1 MPVLVSM
8 EHLVWVD
15 SAYRNTTLFP
25 YSNTYS
31 LNLTNPIRDV
41 SRVELVSAF
50 INTSGLSNTCVFLDI
65 LELRTPTHIDAR
77 KLGTGGVPSGNTAAG
92 SFALLPLDVAPGNI
106 KFFKESGDYK
116 IDVKYPSRI
125 DRLDRLTVSWVDING
140 RTVTGL
146 NDVTGTGF
154 VLRVH
159 TTDVKIEKSILG
171 NLPPPVPL
179 DGGPNTVLAV
189 ALLVAGLIVILFVR
203 Q

>member
-92 SFALLPLDVAPGNI
+92 SFALLPLDVSPFQAC
-106 KFFKESGDYK
+106 
-116 IDVKYPSRI
+116 
-125 DRLDRLTVSWVDING
+125 
-140 RTVTGL
+140 
-146 NDVTGTGF
+146 
-154 VLRVH
+154 
-159 TTDVKIEKSILG
+159 
-171 NLPPPVPL
+171 
-179 DGGPNTVLAV
+179 
-189 ALLVAGLIVILFVR
+189 VR
-203 Q
+203 QCALASGVLECPEIHTCYLVRSC